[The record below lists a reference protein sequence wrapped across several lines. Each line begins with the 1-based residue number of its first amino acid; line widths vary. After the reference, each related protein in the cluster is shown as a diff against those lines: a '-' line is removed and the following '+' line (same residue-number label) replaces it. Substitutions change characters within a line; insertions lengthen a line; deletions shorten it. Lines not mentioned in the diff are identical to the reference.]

1 MGFKLIK
8 AELYSSPLMD
18 PLQFFM
24 QTGLTNKDAV
34 VFAKAFQVFL
44 ATVGPESCWDLQKM
58 RHSAFSGFQT
68 TKGRIIFYS
77 GFDARPLLLAAA
89 GRFSE
94 GDRTVLVRHRDCKA
108 DRCLNP
114 SHYYWGTRSDV
125 AYERGR
131 ACNKLPGQDLID
143 TIKTSHHS
151 VSSKALSEKL
161 NIPYHL
167 LTRIRSGKNFG
178 DLQLHDPSASL
189 KRDSVE
195 LERFFNQVMKACP
208 EEARLYQIEY
218 HVTNELEC
226 PWHRKGEKAHK
237 GNFGHMGEC
246 LDCLEEMKKGRCAVD
261 VTLFD
266 YRWYWQVRRFW
277 DQVDIKGEDEC
288 WPWLGGTKKGGSE
301 SVAYCPSPFHS
312 SKSQSAMRVAFWLS
326 RGYTGKHRISTQS
339 TCEKFCCN
347 PKHLTA
353 QGLEDVNTPFK
364 IDTIQL
370 NYGNI
375 FEHFKKANG
384 QAGDGGSEQLSP

>member
-1 MGFKLIK
+1 MAYKDHK
-8 AELYSSPLMD
+8 CASPLMD
-18 PLQFFM
+18 ALTFFM
-24 QTGLTNKDAV
+24 EYGLTNSDAV

-44 ATVGPESCWDLQKM
+44 ATVGPNSCWNLHKM

-68 TKGRIIFYS
+68 GTGRIIRYQ

-89 GRFSE
+89 GRYSWS
-94 GDRTVLVRHRDCKA
+94 DKTVLVRHRTCQV

-114 SHYYWGTRSDV
+114 SHYYWGTRADV

-131 ACNKLPGQDLID
+131 ALDKIPRQDLIE
-143 TIKTSHHS
+143 TIKAADSSVTSKS
-151 VSSKALSEKL
+151 LSERL

-167 LTRIRSGKNFG
+167 LTRIRSGRSFE
-178 DLQLHDPSASL
+178 DLQLYSPSASL
-189 KRDSVE
+189 RRDFGE

-208 EEARLYQIEY
+208 EEARRYQVDY

-277 DQVDIKGEDEC
+277 DQVDVKGEDEC